1 MIATW
6 APFFFVVVG
15 LLTYAFVPKA
25 AELGKIAFAVGLLV
39 VLLHASGGHLP

>member
-1 MIATW
+1 MIVTW
-6 APFFFVVVG
+6 LPLLVCVAG

-39 VLLHASGGHLP
+39 VMLHASGGHLP